1 MLTRI
6 DRAAMA
12 FSDRAERVLLDLRV
26 SLPLFL
32 LLLAGVFWRAG
43 AL

>member
-6 DRAAMA
+6 DRAVCA
-12 FSDRAERVLLDLRV
+12 FCDRAERALLDLRV
-26 SLPLFL
+26 SAPLSL
-32 LLLAGVFWRAG
+32 LLLAGLFWRAG